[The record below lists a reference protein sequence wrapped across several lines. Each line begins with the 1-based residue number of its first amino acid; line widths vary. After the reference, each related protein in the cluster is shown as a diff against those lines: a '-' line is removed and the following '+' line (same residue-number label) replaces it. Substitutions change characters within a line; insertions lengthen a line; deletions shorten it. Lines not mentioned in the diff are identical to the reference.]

1 MITSELECAGSCTV
15 VTMPERLFPDGFVA
29 SARFTFGLAA
39 DGSWEVAHM
48 QQQSSVASWPAELFC
63 GGGEAGTS
71 RNAADV
77 VEHAQCSAVQCGCG
91 VATEDPADPG
101 AAALPDPGQAVVQ
114 WDACCVCDGV
124 SDCLDA
130 CGVPNGANASCT
142 DACGVVLGD
151 NATCLDACGVPNGD
165 DGCVG
170 CDGEPFSGLVVD
182 ACDVCDGDNS
192 TCSDCEGTPNGETV
206 VDGCGVCGGEHDI
219 IVAADAAQSVQAHE
233 CFDADAQE
241 QTPPALG
248 ATASC
253 SATQLLTR
261 AAYAPARTNLAPT
274 RAGCHTE
281 TTRRAPTC
289 VECCSAM
296 DRAVSTPVA
305 SPSARTNL
313 APGATASRTR
323 GGRWTPAEP
332 GKPN

>member
-1 MITSELECAGSCTV
+1 
-15 VTMPERLFPDGFVA
+15 
-29 SARFTFGLAA
+29 
-39 DGSWEVAHM
+39 M
-48 QQQSSVASWPAELFC
+48 QQQSAAPVWGDSQLYC
-63 GGGEAGTS
+63 GGGEAGTARS
-71 RNAADV
+71 GTNV
-77 VEHAQCSAVQCGCG
+77 VDHTLCSAVQCGCG
-91 VATEDPADPG
+91 VTEEPADPG

-151 NATCLDACGVPNGD
+151 NATCADACGVPNGD

-182 ACDVCDGDNS
+182 ACDVCAGDNS

-206 VDGCGVCGGEHDI
+206 VDGCGVCAGEHDI
-219 IVAADAAQSVQAHE
+219 IVAAGTAHSVQAH
-233 CFDADAQE
+233 CFGWPQE

-253 SATQLLTR
+253 SATQLLTC

-274 RAGCHTE
+274 HAGCHTA
-281 TTRRAPTC
+281 TTRRAPTFA
-289 VECCSAM
+289 ECCSAM

-305 SPSARTNL
+305 SHSARTNL
-313 APGATASRTR
+313 APAATASRTR
-323 GGRWTPAEP
+323 GGRWTPAAP

>member
-15 VTMPERLFPDGFVA
+15 LIMPDHLFPDGFVA

-48 QQQSSVASWPAELFC
+48 QQQSAAPVWGDSQLYC
-63 GGGEAGTS
+63 GGGEAGTARS
-71 RNAADV
+71 GTNV
-77 VEHAQCSAVQCGCG
+77 VDHTLCSAVQCGCG
-91 VATEDPADPG
+91 VTEEPADPG

-151 NATCLDACGVPNGD
+151 NATCADACGVPNGD

-182 ACDVCDGDNS
+182 ACDVCAGDNS

-206 VDGCGVCGGEHDI
+206 VDGCGVCAGEHDI
-219 IVAADAAQSVQAHE
+219 IVAAGTAHSVQAH
-233 CFDADAQE
+233 CF
-241 QTPPALG
+241 G
-248 ATASC
+248 AAGTNASC
-253 SATQLLTR
+253 VGCDGILFSNATIDVCGICAGTNESCSDACGVPHGNNASCTDLCGMLLGDGQSCLDACGVAFGTNESCSGCDGV
-261 AAYAPARTNLAPT
+261 PNSGRTVDAC
-274 RAGCHTE
+274 G
-281 TTRRAPTC
+281 
-289 VECCSAM
+289 S
-296 DRAVSTPVA
+296 
-305 SPSARTNL
+305 
-313 APGATASRTR
+313 
-323 GGRWTPAEP
+323 W
-332 GKPN
+332 